1 MNASPPPRLEDAL
14 VANLDIYFE
23 NLGAQKP
30 HALYDMVV
38 EAMERPLI
46 RYALARCDSNLSKTA
61 EMLGLSRNTL
71 RKKMTQHRIEI

>member
-1 MNASPPPRLEDAL
+1 
-14 VANLDIYFE
+14 
-23 NLGAQKP
+23 
-30 HALYDMVV
+30 
-38 EAMERPLI
+38 MERPLI

>member
-1 MNASPPPRLEDAL
+1 MKASPPPRLEDAL

-38 EAMERPLI
+38 EAMERPSFVMPWP
-46 RYALARCDSNLSKTA
+46 AATA
-61 EMLGLSRNTL
+61 T
-71 RKKMTQHRIEI
+71 